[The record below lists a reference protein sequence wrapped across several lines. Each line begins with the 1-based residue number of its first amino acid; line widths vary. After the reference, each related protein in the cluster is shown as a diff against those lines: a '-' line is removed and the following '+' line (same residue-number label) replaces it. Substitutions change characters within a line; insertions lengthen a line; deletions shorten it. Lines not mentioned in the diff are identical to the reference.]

1 MKTMR
6 YTTRE
11 GKVWTVTEC
20 APLVMHPGFW
30 LGFRQPDGQQVLIH
44 EHRAVE
50 VLGQGAGDRN
60 QAADG
65 KGNAA

>member
-20 APLVMHPGFW
+20 APLAMHPGFW

-50 VLGQGAGDRN
+50 VRGQEQKETKEA
-60 QAADG
+60 
-65 KGNAA
+65 KV